1 MYRYRL
7 YRRSATARKNDLG
20 RHADGSSPVALSVSK
35 KGRPRSRWAQRRA
48 ARMGAT
54 GTSTSA
60 EVSTARRT
68 MASLRGEVG
77 TWWIRSVIA
86 YLA

>member
-35 KGRPRSRWAQRRA
+35 KGRPRSRWAQSDIDVVDIDIDIDVVDIY
-48 ARMGAT
+48 T
-54 GTSTSA
+54 
-60 EVSTARRT
+60 
-68 MASLRGEVG
+68 
-77 TWWIRSVIA
+77 
-86 YLA
+86 